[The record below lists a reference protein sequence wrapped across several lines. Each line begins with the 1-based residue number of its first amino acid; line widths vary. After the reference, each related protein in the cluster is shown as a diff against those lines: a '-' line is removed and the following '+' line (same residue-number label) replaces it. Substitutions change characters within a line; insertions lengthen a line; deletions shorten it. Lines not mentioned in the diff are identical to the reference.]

1 MTITL
6 LFPAYNEEKNV
17 ENTIKQIYEFSKK
30 YSFELVFSLDGCTD
44 NTLEKLKLELKK
56 YNLSAKIL
64 VRKKNMG
71 KGKTVKEGI
80 MKVNTDLVL
89 ISDFDLSTPL
99 EELEKLLKYIDEYD
113 IVIGSRWINTDEI
126 KNTPKRK
133 IMSFLSILLINL
145 LLNLKVKDSQ
155 CGFKLFKTKIA
166 KEIFKLSKINRFG
179 YDFEILLI
187 AKLNKIKYKEVPV
200 SWSFNSNSKVKL
212 ESYFVTL
219 KELISVYLDLIFNR
233 KRYYIS
239 KKN

>member
-6 LFPAYNEEKNV
+6 LFPVYNEEKNV

-80 MKVNTDLVL
+80 MKVNTNLVL
-89 ISDFDLSTPL
+89 VSDFDLSTPL

-113 IVIGSRWINTDEI
+113 IVIGSRWINTDKI

-200 SWSFNSNSKVKL
+200 RWSFNSNSKVKL